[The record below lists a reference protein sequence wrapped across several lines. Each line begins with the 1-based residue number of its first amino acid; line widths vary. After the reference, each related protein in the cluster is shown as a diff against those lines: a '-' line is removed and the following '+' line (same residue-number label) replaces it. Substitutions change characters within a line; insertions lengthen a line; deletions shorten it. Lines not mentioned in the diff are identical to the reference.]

1 MKDPNKNPEINS
13 EIWTEIKEKKKDHIT
28 DIKNLK
34 KDVNRWNALLHYLP
48 IFEKSPL
55 FETINIKKWDL
66 LFNEWMIDTHLYII
80 KKWLLSVEKY
90 TTSAK
95 KETKQLATLKT
106 WDFLWEWSLNDASMT
121 KEALIIALENSEI
134 LAIDSKNN
142 IKKFIEENPSI
153 WYELL
158 KYIIVDTNKRLLES
172 NKIITT
178 NYEIDKSIKA
188 LTIIDTK
195 NIFILIDKI
204 KLIADVD
211 YILYLEKHQ
220 IMENFFTL
228 KYDSRQPSKM
238 QDMIFE
244 KKGYFLDLNELFEKT
259 NICTDDLFIINK
271 LNIWSEVY
279 GYLIFGREKRSF
291 SGSDKK
297 VFTSISNSFAWVLKK
312 FITDKEN
319 KNKLYLTEMK
329 NK

>member
-158 KYIIVDTNKRLLES
+158 RYIIVDTNKRLLES

-244 KKGYFLDLNELFEKT
+244 KKGYFLDLNELFEKA
-259 NICTDDLFIINK
+259 NICTDDLLVINK